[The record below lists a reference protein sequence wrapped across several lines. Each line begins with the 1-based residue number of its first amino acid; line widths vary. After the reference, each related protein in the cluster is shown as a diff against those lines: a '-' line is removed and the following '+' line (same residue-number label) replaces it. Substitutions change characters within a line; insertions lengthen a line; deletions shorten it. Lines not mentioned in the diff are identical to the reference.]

1 MISKMDPWVIYGVCD
16 MATTFPSQ
24 RYQASWGTVGHFAV
38 LLIVLSL
45 SFRFNSTSFAQG
57 EVARSDSTITESSN
71 GDSIEGDDTPSR
83 SFSGIASGIGN
94 RVRGIFGS
102 KESAPEEPAQKSS
115 GISVRRDAGQFKPG
129 AIRNGLAKQIRATIE
144 SEAEPELEVPLE
156 EPAETG
162 GKNSKESPKATNR
175 VAQKPYLEPFTKP
188 LPPNLAQPSATSLNS
203 SSKSTNQPPLDP
215 PSLVGTGFRTSR
227 ESVPASK
234 SNTNAATAVNRF
246 KPNPTSVTS
255 LPKAPTQIP
264 SGGQSL
270 APRALPEVVSSAQAV
285 SPSTTPATR
294 TFDRSQATVDRQNQP
309 PSSSFAVDPLNSRIK
324 DSSATSR
331 KSASSGLAVDP
342 REDTRTAQTPT
353 QQSSNRNFSSS
364 ASSGLDLAAEP
375 TSDEGMRPVAKKSV
389 PSSTRRESNSS
400 TSSTQLSKTASN
412 ETSAQQTIPAK
423 PTTPNGVGYDVP
435 SNGYPLTAQ
444 QFQPKQ
450 YSGPQTQTQT
460 KDTASTG
467 SASNPY
473 VSSTAN
479 RSIPTNQV
487 TGPPTG
493 DMSGGATATP
503 SGDSLSTAIGSPR
516 IDMTIPKV
524 RLMVVGPTALQVAK
538 AVPYEVVVKNEG
550 SEQLSGVIVSMTVPA
565 GVTPSSFVST
575 AGEFETEKD
584 DKGMETV
591 LWHVTDLG
599 PSQSRIFRLNLEASK
614 PEHFAMDVEWTV
626 LPQSG
631 QVQISVE
638 EPQLTLALE
647 GPSEVLWGKPE
658 LYRLKVRNPGN
669 ATVKNVQVKLV
680 AEAFGSNESSIGDI
694 QPGGE
699 RIVEVELTFQQL
711 GSIAISGQAASKP
724 QSLEAKSKIDVAVN
738 QIKLESEWNA
748 PTRQYLGSVDEYQV
762 TLHNRSTMTGEN
774 VVCSAIIPDGLTVD
788 RLPEGAIVFGKEI
801 RWTVASIKAL
811 ESLNFAFSLKANEAS
826 DAKLRFEA
834 KSAGNGATVAE
845 AVAVLDPIVDLKLT
859 VIDPIAPAPVG
870 QDVQY
875 DMVILNRGTRPARAV
890 KVVAQFSNGIEPIR
904 AEGVMGK
911 LVPGQVIFDSIDTIG
926 PGQQITLRV
935 VAQAAEAGVHRFRA
949 ELQCEDGETQLIEE
963 ESTRY
968 LATSRNDSAKPIIRR

>member
-1 MISKMDPWVIYGVCD
+1 

-45 SFRFNSTSFAQG
+45 SFLFNSTSFAQG
-57 EVARSDSTITESSN
+57 EGAESDSAVTESSN
-71 GDSIEGDDTPSR
+71 GDSIEGEDAPSR

-102 KESAPEEPAQKSS
+102 KESATEEPAKKSS
-115 GISVRRDAGQFKPG
+115 GISVRRDVGQFKPG
-129 AIRNGLAKQIRATIE
+129 AIRNGLAKQIRATTE
-144 SEAEPELEVPLE
+144 SEAEPESEAELEVPLE
-156 EPAETG
+156 EPAKTG
-162 GKNSKESPKATNR
+162 STTSKVSPKAPNR

-188 LPPNLAQPSATSLNS
+188 MPPNVAQPSATSLS
-203 SSKSTNQPPLDP
+203 STSKASNQPPLDP
-215 PSLVGTGFRTSR
+215 PSLVGTGFRPAR
-227 ESVPASK
+227 EPVPTSK
-234 SNTNAATAVNRF
+234 SNANAPATVNRF

-255 LPKAPTQIP
+255 LPKTSTQIP
-264 SGGQSL
+264 SGGQNL
-270 APRALPEVVSSAQAV
+270 APRALPEVVSSAQAG
-285 SPSTTPATR
+285 SQSTSPATR
-294 TFDRSQATVDRQNQP
+294 TFDRSQVSVDRQSQP
-309 PSSSFAVDPLNSRIK
+309 PASSFAVDPLNSRIK

-331 KSASSGLAVDP
+331 KSASGGLAVDP

-364 ASSGLDLAAEP
+364 ASPGLDLAAEP
-375 TSDEGMRPVAKKSV
+375 TSEEGMRPVAKKSV

-400 TSSTQLSKTASN
+400 TSSTQLSKTAAN
-412 ETSAQQTIPAK
+412 ETSAQQTNPAK
-423 PTTPNGVGYDVP
+423 TTTPNGVGYDVP

-450 YSGPQTQTQT
+450 YSGPQTQT
-460 KDTASTG
+460 KDSASTG
-467 SASNPY
+467 SAPNPY
-473 VSSTAN
+473 ISSTAN

-487 TGPPTG
+487 AAPTASDTSVGLTG
-493 DMSGGATATP
+493 TP
-503 SGDSLSTAIGSPR
+503 SGDSLSTAMGSPR

-538 AVPYEVVVKNEG
+538 AVPYEVVIKNEG

-631 QVQISVE
+631 QVQVSVE

-669 ATVKNVQVKLV
+669 AAVKNVQVKLV

-699 RIVEVELTFQQL
+699 RIVEVELTFQQM
-711 GSIAISGQAASKP
+711 GSIAISGQATSKI
-724 QSLEAKSKIDVAVN
+724 QSLEAKSKIDVSVN
-738 QIKLESEWNA
+738 QIKLESEWKA
-748 PTRQYLGSVDEYQV
+748 PARQYLGSVDEYQV
-762 TLHNRSTMTGEN
+762 TLHNRSTMAGEN
-774 VVCSAIIPDGLTVD
+774 VVCSAVIPDGLTVD
-788 RLPEGAIVFGKEI
+788 HLPEGANVVGKEI

-890 KVVAQFSNGIEPIR
+890 RVVAQFSNGIEPIR

-911 LVPGQVIFDSIDTIG
+911 LVPGQVIFDSIDNIG